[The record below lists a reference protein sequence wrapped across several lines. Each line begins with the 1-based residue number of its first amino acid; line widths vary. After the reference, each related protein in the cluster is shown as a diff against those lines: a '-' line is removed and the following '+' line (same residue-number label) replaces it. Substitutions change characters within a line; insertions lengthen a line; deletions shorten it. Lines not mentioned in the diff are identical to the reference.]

1 MSKIIYNADS
11 LKIMTLFEK
20 VTRTRLKDYFVD
32 NNDLMTFVI
41 DEAFLGK
48 AIGKQAS
55 NVKKLEQLFKRKIRL
70 LGFSNNLA
78 KFVKNLIYP
87 VKAEIEQQE
96 KIVVIKANETKS
108 KAMLIG
114 RNQIN
119 LKNNLMII
127 KKYFKNIEQIKV
139 EW

>member
-139 EW
+139 E